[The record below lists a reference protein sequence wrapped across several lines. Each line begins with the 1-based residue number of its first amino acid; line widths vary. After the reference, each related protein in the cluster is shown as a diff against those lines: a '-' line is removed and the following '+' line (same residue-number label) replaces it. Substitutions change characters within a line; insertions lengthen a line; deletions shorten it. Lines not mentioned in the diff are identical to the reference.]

1 LFPKT
6 WQVRFAQAGQS
17 ALRISTAGVDI
28 THPAEFKTVIMQQV
42 RRNQTTEQEKII
54 MQAERIHLTDA
65 PQITGLAFRT
75 FRGEVDFPHMVEIIE
90 AETLADGDER
100 AVTLD
105 DIKNDYAHLTN
116 SDPRT
121 DMLFAEIEGQPI
133 AYSRVEWFQE
143 DDPND
148 RIYTFFVNINP
159 SWREKGIEPAMIRW
173 CENRLRE
180 IASEHP
186 MDGRRFF
193 QSYSADYKPFMNAIL
208 ETAGYSPARYFIQ
221 MTRSL
226 ENIPE
231 ISLPEGIDIRPVE
244 EKDIRKIWDAMVE
257 AFRDHWGFSEPK
269 EEDYA
274 RYRESKYFQPELW
287 QVAWEGDT
295 VVSSVLNYVD
305 HAQNE
310 KFNRKRGWTEEIST
324 RRPWRRRGIAR
335 ALIARSMR
343 MHRANGMTEVAL
355 GVDTNNPNGALKL
368 YQDLGYAKV
377 RTWITYRK
385 AL

>member
-1 LFPKT
+1 
-6 WQVRFAQAGQS
+6 
-17 ALRISTAGVDI
+17 
-28 THPAEFKTVIMQQV
+28 
-42 RRNQTTEQEKII
+42 
-54 MQAERIHLTDA
+54 
-65 PQITGLAFRT
+65 
-75 FRGEVDFPHMVEIIE
+75 
-90 AETLADGDER
+90 
-100 AVTLD
+100 
-105 DIKNDYAHLTN
+105 
-116 SDPRT
+116 
-121 DMLFAEIEGQPI
+121 
-133 AYSRVEWFQE
+133 
-143 DDPND
+143 
-148 RIYTFFVNINP
+148 
-159 SWREKGIEPAMIRW
+159 
-173 CENRLRE
+173 
-180 IASEHP
+180 
-186 MDGRRFF
+186 
-193 QSYSADYKPFMNAIL
+193 
-208 ETAGYSPARYFIQ
+208 